1 VTIPGAGGQVPPR
14 PDQTVLSYQPVP
26 VSPGG
31 TPIARVTEIVITP
44 GSVLEGIFT
53 YSTNPGAAGTLI
65 ASSNTAAAGV
75 DQYGNNYLA
84 GTASYQAGFAYA
96 MNAGFVDFYSGSLAG
111 GWTVQ
116 AGIEIDS
123 GGDMLLFAN
132 GNIFAN
138 GTQIG

>member
-1 VTIPGAGGQVPPR
+1 MTIPGAGGQVPPR
-14 PDQTVLSYQPVP
+14 PDQQFIGQQPVP

-31 TPIARVTEIVITP
+31 TPIARVVEIVITP

-53 YSTNPGAAGTLI
+53 YSSNPGAAGTLI
-65 ASSNTAAAGV
+65 ASSNTAANGT
-75 DQYGNNYLA
+75 DQYGNHYLA
-84 GTASYQAGFAYA
+84 GTACYQTGFAFA
-96 MNAGFVDFYSGSLAG
+96 MNAGFIDWYTGSLSG

-116 AGIEIDS
+116 AGIEIDVS
-123 GGDMLLFAN
+123 GNMDLFAN

>member
-1 VTIPGAGGQVPPR
+1 MTIPGAGGQVPPR
-14 PDQTVLSYQPVP
+14 PDQRFIGQQPVP

-31 TPIARVTEIVITP
+31 TPIARVTEIIITP

-53 YSTNPGAAGTLI
+53 YSTNPGAPGTLI
-65 ASSNTAAAGV
+65 ASSNTAAAGQ

-84 GTASYQAGFAYA
+84 GTASYQTDFAFA
-96 MNAGFVDFYSGSLAG
+96 MNAGFIDFYTGSLAS

-116 AGIEIDS
+116 AGIEIDGS
-123 GGDMLLFAN
+123 GDMLLFAN

-138 GTQIG
+138 GNQIG